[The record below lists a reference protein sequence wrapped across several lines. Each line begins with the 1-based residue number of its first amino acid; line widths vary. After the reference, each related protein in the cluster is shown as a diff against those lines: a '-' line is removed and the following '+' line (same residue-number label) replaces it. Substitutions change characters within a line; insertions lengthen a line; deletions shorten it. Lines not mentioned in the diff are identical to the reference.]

1 MSRKINFFEGC
12 SWFKFNNLVL
22 ALKFYSSV
30 AKWLKLKVRKIWG
43 LIFTLVEVKEKLVR
57 RVFPPSSWII
67 LKRVNIEH
75 FSFNR
80 SYKFHQCITKNIIII
95 RASNVWIK
103 FIPFINGMRKKEFLK
118 YSVLQGNIWKLLGC
132 LWEFLICGSKL

>member
-1 MSRKINFFEGC
+1 MIRKINFFEGC
-12 SWFKFNNLVL
+12 SWFKFNNLGL

-67 LKRVNIEH
+67 LKRVNIEN
-75 FSFNR
+75 FPFNR

-103 FIPFINGMRKKEFLK
+103 FIPFINGMWKKRIFEVLSSTRKYMETVGV
-118 YSVLQGNIWKLLGC
+118 SVRISHLWK
-132 LWEFLICGSKL
+132 